1 VIRHRDWTSAHDSAD
16 GERDLQARIERGL
29 PQLLALARRL
39 TREEHDAQDALQD
52 ALERAWR
59 ARNQLRD
66 PAAAGGWLRSILA
79 RTVIDAHRRRADLTT
94 SAPSELD
101 RLIPDVEDAATVA
114 SAAEDEL
121 ALRAALRKLAPADRI
136 ALVLHDAE
144 GWPASDVAELLDVRT
159 DTAHKRIQRARTPI
173 SALANPASPALT
185 PPASICRNARA
196 HAHDLLEGTLEETTR
211 AEVQQHLDTCPS
223 CPAALQAAAAY

>member
-1 VIRHRDWTSAHDSAD
+1 
-16 GERDLQARIERGL
+16 
-29 PQLLALARRL
+29 
-39 TREEHDAQDALQD
+39 
-52 ALERAWR
+52 
-59 ARNQLRD
+59 
-66 PAAAGGWLRSILA
+66 
-79 RTVIDAHRRRADLTT
+79 
-94 SAPSELD
+94 
-101 RLIPDVEDAATVA
+101 
-114 SAAEDEL
+114 
-121 ALRAALRKLAPADRI
+121 LRKLAPADRI

-211 AEVQQHLDTCPS
+211 AEIQQHLDTCPS
-223 CPAALQAAAAY
+223 CPAALQAAAGVLSGLHAEHGTAQVPEPLRARLDELVREADEAP